1 MAINS
6 HKDLIV
12 WQIEYGSRGRRICAH
27 GYVSSTETYRIT
39 SQLTRSAVSVPANIA
54 EGKARTTRKD
64 FGHFLAIAQGS
75 LAESETYVLLA
86 IRLKYVSEGQ
96 AARILGLIEEI
107 GKMLTTLRARI
118 RANT

>member
-12 WQIEYGSRGRRICAH
+12 WQKSMDLAVDVYALTATFP
-27 GYVSSTETYRIT
+27 STVTYRIT

-96 AARILGLIEEI
+96 VARILGLIEEI